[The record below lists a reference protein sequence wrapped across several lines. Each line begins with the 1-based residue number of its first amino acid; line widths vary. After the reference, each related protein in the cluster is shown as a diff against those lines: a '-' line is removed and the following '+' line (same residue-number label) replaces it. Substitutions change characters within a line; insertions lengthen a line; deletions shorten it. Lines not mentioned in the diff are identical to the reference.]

1 MNETYLIDDAAKYV
15 DISRRNFE
23 RMNIGSR
30 EEIREAKDGKK
41 RKVRVYDKAEL
52 DRVKLERETPS
63 HKPSLVATTDA
74 NQSQKPITLSDLE
87 EFKRLFVDTI
97 IRENKKVL
105 ALTDGE
111 TKKKKIDIS
120 TFKDKMILNFAQ
132 ALAYSGLPE
141 VDIKKGLKDE
151 KILAKKTSENGNWKI
166 DRVSLEK
173 FCRSYF
179 D

>member
-1 MNETYLIDDAAKYV
+1 MNETYLIDDAAEYV
-15 DISRRNFE
+15 GISRRNFE

-87 EFKRLFVDTI
+87 DFKRLFVDTI
-97 IRENKKVL
+97 IRENRKIL

-111 TKKKKIDIS
+111 TKKKIDIS
-120 TFKDKMILNFAQ
+120 SFKDKMILNFAQ

-141 VDIKKGLKDE
+141 ADIKKGLKDG
-151 KILAKKTSENGNWKI
+151 KILAKKTSQNGTWKI
-166 DRVSLEK
+166 DRISLEE